1 MLKNFA
7 FYCSLLITVFIFAGC
22 ATGTDIPPS
31 EAEIDNVSVNEENE
45 ELIEKE
51 DKVEQEEEVEKV
63 EKEEETIEV
72 EQQDSALPKMS
83 VHYIDVGQA
92 DATLLEFSDEE
103 DSYTI
108 LIDTGNWNSSEVVSY
123 LQSENISEIDIIAI
137 THPHA
142 DHIGQLDKVIEA
154 FEVSEVW
161 MNGESTN
168 SEVFARALE
177 AIEAN
182 GVDYYEP
189 EVGEVF
195 DIGQLE
201 IAVLHPNSP
210 NGSTNNN
217 SIAMRLQYG
226 EISFLFTGDG
236 EEQAENEILNRKTD
250 LKADILHAGHHG
262 SKTSTTESF
271 LQAVDPEIA
280 IYSAG
285 LGNQYG
291 HPNPEFIN
299 RINSNETQLYGTDI
313 HGTILVET
321 DGLTYTVQLNKQGTI
336 PSTSAVPSEEE
347 VVEVVEVVE
356 ESTPVSGESC
366 VNINEATIEDIQRI
380 IHIGTA
386 RAPLLIDGRPY
397 SSVEDLDSI
406 NGIGPARIKD
416 IIAQGIACIGG

>member
-1 MLKNFA
+1 MLKKLTC
-7 FYCSLLITVFIFAGC
+7 YCSLLIVVFIFAGC
-22 ATGTDIPPS
+22 TTGPDTPS
-31 EAEIDNVSVNEENE
+31 SKIEIDSVSADE
-45 ELIEKE
+45 EKE
-51 DKVEQEEEVEKV
+51 EKV
-63 EKEEETIEV
+63 EKDELENEEEVV
-72 EQQDSALPKMS
+72 EQQESSLPKMV

-92 DATLLEFSDEE
+92 DATLLEFTDEE

-154 FEVSEVW
+154 FDVSEVW

-168 SEVFARALE
+168 SQVFARALE

-195 DIGQLE
+195 DIGPLE

-236 EEQAENEILNRKTD
+236 EEQAENEMLNRKAN
-250 LKADILHAGHHG
+250 LKSNILHAGHHG

-271 LQAVDPEIA
+271 LRAVDPEIA

-285 LGNQYG
+285 VGNQYG

-299 RINSNETQLYGTDI
+299 RINSNETELYGTDI

-336 PSTSAVPSEEE
+336 PSTSAAPPEEE
-347 VVEVVEVVE
+347 VIEEIEIVE
-356 ESTPVSGESC
+356 ESTPVSSESC

-380 IHIGTA
+380 LHIGPE
-386 RAPLLIDGRPY
+386 RATLLIDGRPY